1 MGRRIALIL
10 LVLGLLIVPSLCRTN
25 ASVRRAVAASAASSQ
40 GNESEEDAGMG
51 DGNGEGVGEAME
63 GRAMDPLATG
73 TQCNV
78 TGACLICTEQQ
89 KVEDPACQPTGYRQ
103 AISCIERYSGAVSSL
118 PSARARSAGATKPRG
133 GVVRGARQARG
144 EAESG
149 RGRDG
154 MDGAGG
160 EGGGELQVGG
170 GEDGAGEGRE
180 AQEISS
186 DGRSGGS
193 ERSGSNGSSGRRIQ
207 EETGGVS
214 GSERG
219 SGEGLGSGE
228 QQRVDETVGGLSGT
242 GPRRVRLQE
251 ERVGGGEFR
260 EGVLAVGG
268 EEGNWLG
275 NSHEVSVSARGDGT
289 MENETSE
296 KFEEK
301 VSWEGQ
307 REGTAGGGEGDLLRR
322 LLGEV
327 RTVQVA
333 GRVSSMEASAEEE
346 GARGSST
353 GSGAGEGVGEERM
366 RRFLTYESCKPE
378 VETLSVLG
386 FEVSPAGARLTWAY
400 GARASHPLL
409 PFLFPCFIAAV
420 ARAAFSCTWLPFL
433 HLRIHV
439 ASVQSIPCPDSR
451 MDARVQGIMLAILAV
466 CGPIVYHRK
475 RKVGMQAG
483 NVRLSNSSNRF

>member
-1 MGRRIALIL
+1 MARRIALIL
-10 LVLGLLIVPSLCRTN
+10 LVLGLLIVPSLCRPN
-25 ASVRRAVAASAASSQ
+25 ASVGRVVTASTASSQ
-40 GNESEEDAGMG
+40 GNEPEEDSGMG
-51 DGNGEGVGEAME
+51 DGEGNGEGVGEAME

-103 AISCIERYSGAVSSL
+103 AISCIERYIGAVSSL

-133 GVVRGARQARG
+133 EVVRGARQARG
-144 EAESG
+144 EAGGRASG

-154 MDGAGG
+154 MDDAGG

-170 GEDGAGEGRE
+170 GENGAGEGRE

-186 DGRSGGS
+186 DGRKGGS
-193 ERSGSNGSSGRRIQ
+193 GRSGSNGSSGRRIQ
-207 EETGGVS
+207 EEMAGVS
-214 GSERG
+214 GSEG
-219 SGEGLGSGE
+219 AKEESLGSGE
-228 QQRVDETVGGLSGT
+228 QQGVDETVGGLSGT

-251 ERVGGGEFR
+251 ERAGGGEYR
-260 EGVLAVGG
+260 EGVLAVGR
-268 EEGNWLG
+268 EEGSG
-275 NSHEVSVSARGDGT
+275 MGIGVA
-289 MENETSE
+289 
-296 KFEEK
+296 EEGK
-301 VSWEGQ
+301 V
-307 REGTAGGGEGDLLRR
+307 LLRR

-353 GSGAGEGVGEERM
+353 GSGGGSGGGEGVGEERM

-386 FEVSPAGARLTWAY
+386 FE
-400 GARASHPLL
+400 
-409 PFLFPCFIAAV
+409 
-420 ARAAFSCTWLPFL
+420 
-433 HLRIHV
+433 
-439 ASVQSIPCPDSR
+439 
-451 MDARVQGIMLAILAV
+451 GIMLAILAV

-475 RKVGMQAG
+475 RKVGMQVG
-483 NVRLSNSSNRF
+483 TVRLSNSSNRF